1 MAGRLGASTEE
12 GRGEGESGD
21 DGEGARE
28 REREGGK
35 NEHWEVVVGRGGQRV
50 GLGEEGGEGL
60 LPRCSHK
67 SRAEKQA

>member
-35 NEHWEVVVGRGGQRV
+35 NEHWEVVLGRG
-50 GLGEEGGEGL
+50 EGGEWRWGRKGGGVVAAL
-60 LPRCSHK
+60 LT
-67 SRAEKQA
+67 